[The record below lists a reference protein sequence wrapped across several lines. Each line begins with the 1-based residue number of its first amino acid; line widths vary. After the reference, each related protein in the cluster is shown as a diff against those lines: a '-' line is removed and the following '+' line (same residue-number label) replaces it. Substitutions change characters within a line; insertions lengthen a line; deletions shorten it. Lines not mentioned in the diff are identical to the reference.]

1 MNSDGGSVA
10 VVGSINIDVVIELRQ
25 SPSAGETVLATG
37 LSDAVG
43 GKGFNQAK
51 AAARDATT
59 FLIGCVGDDAEGEQ
73 ARKSARAHGIRT
85 DFITAR
91 ATKTGRAFI
100 QLVPSGQNRIVVVPL
115 ANSDVSAELVRT
127 ALDRCRPNLVLTQ
140 LEIPAESVAAA
151 ADWADS
157 NRVRFVLNPS
167 PMRDLDAGLLA
178 AADPLVVNRGEA
190 QQIVRG
196 AGGVATGSGPAE
208 NEPEELLR
216 ELSTMCRSAV
226 LTAGAGGAYVFD
238 GCGFHHVA
246 GLEVKTHDT
255 TGAGDEFL
263 GTVVAALAA
272 GSELLPAVELGNEAA
287 AAIVQL
293 SRSARL

>member
-43 GKGFNQAK
+43 GKGF
-51 AAARDATT
+51 
-59 FLIGCVGDDAEGEQ
+59 
-73 ARKSARAHGIRT
+73 
-85 DFITAR
+85 
-91 ATKTGRAFI
+91 
-100 QLVPSGQNRIVVVPL
+100 
-115 ANSDVSAELVRT
+115 
-127 ALDRCRPNLVLTQ
+127 
-140 LEIPAESVAAA
+140 
-151 ADWADS
+151 